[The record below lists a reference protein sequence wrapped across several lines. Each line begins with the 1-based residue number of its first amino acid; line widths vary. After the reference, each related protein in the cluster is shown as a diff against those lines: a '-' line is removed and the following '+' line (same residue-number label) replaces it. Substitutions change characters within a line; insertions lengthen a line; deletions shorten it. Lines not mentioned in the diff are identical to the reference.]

1 MGCCPHRDPA
11 QVPPWGVAWV
21 RCGTVPAL
29 STASGSSCRSGPGPR
44 GLVWQ
49 PGRAVASTQ
58 ALTGP
63 CFPQRILLACD
74 KHRDMTVEEA
84 KVAFLK
90 WICRWPTF
98 GSAFF
103 EVKVGRA
110 APSPAI
116 LAMQAPPG
124 SGPSSLS
131 FSPKHATGRASG
143 QVWGSKCARACV
155 RASRGGAAWP
165 PRLRCDHC
173 DPLPPQQTSEPSYP
187 DIIVIAINRH
197 GVLLIHPKTKV
208 VAGPRGLR
216 QGPGALLASHTWP
229 CGLWRTPG
237 SSSDSGPLGRLG
249 FGWLLPPA
257 RCAPRTCSPPTP
269 SPRLPAGAAAAPTST
284 WCWGA
289 WAGAAACCVRPLW

>member
-1 MGCCPHRDPA
+1 M
-11 QVPPWGVAWV
+11 PPWGVAWV
-21 RCGTVPAL
+21 RCSTFPAL

-74 KHRDMTVEEA
+74 KRRDMTVEEA

-110 APSPAI
+110 PSPAI
-116 LAMQAPPG
+116 LATQAPPG

-143 QVWGSKCARACV
+143 QVWGSKCARVCV

-165 PRLRCDHC
+165 PRLGCDHC
-173 DPLPPQQTSEPSYP
+173 DPPPSP
-187 DIIVIAINRH
+187 AN
-197 GVLLIHPKTKV
+197 L
-208 VAGPRGLR
+208 
-216 QGPGALLASHTWP
+216 GALLPGHHPHRHQPARGSAHPPQDQGSGRTPGTAPGSLDPCAAGAALLGSHTWP
-229 CGLWRTPG
+229 HGLWRTPG

-249 FGWLLPPA
+249 FDWLLPTA
-257 RCAPRTCSPPTP
+257 HCAPRTCSPPTP
-269 SPRLPAGAAAAPTST
+269 SPRLPAGAAAVLTST